1 MITDGPRIT
10 HIITDERILTDEPII
25 TDEPMLMKKYVE
37 HLFNLQ

>member
-10 HIITDERILTDEPII
+10 HIITDEPILTDEPII

-37 HLFNLQ
+37 HLFNL